1 MIFETQRLRIRL
13 LTLNDLDSFHK
24 MQSNPK
30 VMQYADGEVNDFIGH
45 QKELLN
51 LIDKYQ
57 NRNNDFWIYAI
68 DHKIDEVFV
77 GTLAFVK
84 DNADDEI
91 GYRFLE
97 EYWNKGYGLEVCKGA
112 LAYCRKI
119 GMKQLVAYCADE
131 NKASIKILEKL
142 NFKVVERFNTAIN
155 QLTETKYKIHL

>member
-30 VMQYADGEVNDFIGH
+30 VMQYAEGEVNDFKGH
-45 QKELLN
+45 QKELSN

-57 NRNNDFWIYAI
+57 NKNNEFWIYAI
-68 DHKIDEVFV
+68 ERKIDEAFV

-84 DNADDEI
+84 DNTDDEI

-97 EYWNKGYGLEVCKGA
+97 EYWNKGYGFEVCKGA
-112 LAYCRKI
+112 LAYCKKI
-119 GMKQLVAYCADE
+119 GMKKLVAYCAVE
-131 NKASIKILEKL
+131 NRASIRILENL
-142 NFKVVERFNTAIN
+142 NFKVVESFNTVLN
-155 QLTETKYKIHL
+155 QLPETKYKIQL